1 MENASKALLIAGS
14 VLIVILLIA
23 VGVRVFN
30 STQGTTDSV
39 ETTMNATEIAMFN
52 NKFLQHVGAN
62 KSKAQAV
69 SLLNQVIANNSSTSN
84 HRVYVTLQKDGTT
97 NGAAHMV
104 SDINNI
110 INGENGQSLPNQ
122 NAFTIEVGYGNA
134 GYVNLVKIY

>member
-23 VGVRVFN
+23 VGVKVLN
-30 STQGTTDSV
+30 STQAPTDSV
-39 ETTMNATEIAMFN
+39 ESTMDSTEIAMFN

-84 HRVYVTLQKDGTT
+84 PRVYVTLQKDGTT
-97 NGAAHMV
+97 NGAAHKV

>member
-1 MENASKALLIAGS
+1 MENASKALLIAAS

-23 VGVRVFN
+23 MGVKVFN
-30 STQGTTDSV
+30 STSGTTDQV
-39 ETTMNATEIAMFN
+39 EGTMSSTEVAMFN

-84 HRVYVTLQKDGTT
+84 SRVYVTLQKDGTT
-97 NGAAHMV
+97 NGAAHTV

-110 INGENGQSLPNQ
+110 INGENGQSLLNQ